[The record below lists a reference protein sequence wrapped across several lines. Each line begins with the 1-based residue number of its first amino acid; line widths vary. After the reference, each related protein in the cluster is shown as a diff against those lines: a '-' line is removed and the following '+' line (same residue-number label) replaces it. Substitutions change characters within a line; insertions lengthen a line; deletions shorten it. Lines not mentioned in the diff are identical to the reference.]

1 MPRKRKQKS
10 VTGLASEY
18 FVASQLARLGYLV
31 EVTREHFPGI
41 DLFVAHPDGR
51 TVTIDVKGVKDKSN
65 WPVQPATVQ
74 SDFYVFVTYA
84 GKFHKLDEQPPA
96 VFVVPS
102 AAVEKLVKQWKAMP
116 GVPHHPAKQA
126 QWSFAFVY
134 SCSSSIDKKSF
145 LILRPLPRNGKDV
158 DVLIGPYPSLPTLPG

>member
-116 GVPHHPAKQA
+116 GVPHHRLKESQYKDAWHLLFGEKPGKRRGKR
-126 QWSFAFVY
+126 
-134 SCSSSIDKKSF
+134 IKKE
-145 LILRPLPRNGKDV
+145 RKR
-158 DVLIGPYPSLPTLPG
+158 